1 MEKRDLYVPFN
12 YFSFQAKTNE
22 SDDTYIGDKAVYDLP
37 GVFSREE
44 LAARD
49 DTQDVVDEIWEMLV
63 KCGNMMRADYASDY
77 DKEGNFESNGAENE
91 YQLELGVSLGVLI
104 NPNDIK
110 ELAKGIKKSE
120 TIIGDKIDFN
130 QDSIDKI
137 RKMAYKGKVPIKV
150 FVHCNTLLCDD
161 YNELKIKGI
170 DVTKEYKF
178 GIVDIE
184 KLCELLKSK
193 GINISFSTNNS
204 YDYMSSVNDK
214 FKELFS
220 NGSLSIEEFQ
230 AKASSIANELSKPDL
245 KELDFDSYIENLIAT
260 RMQSTA
266 TISIPFSKYLKENG
280 GHK

>member
-22 SDDTYIGDKAVYDLP
+22 SDDTYIRDKAVYDLP
-37 GVFSREE
+37 GVFSSEE

-104 NPNDIK
+104 NPNDII

-120 TIIGDKIDFN
+120 TIIGDKIDFK

-150 FVHCNTLLCDD
+150 FVHCDTLLCDD

-220 NGSLSIEEFQ
+220 NGSLSVEEFQ

-245 KELDFDSYIENLIAT
+245 RELNFDSYIENLIAT

>member
-22 SDDTYIGDKAVYDLP
+22 SDDTYIRDKAVYDLP
-37 GVFSREE
+37 GVFSSEE

-104 NPNDIK
+104 NPNDII
-110 ELAKGIKKSE
+110 ELAKGIRKSE
-120 TIIGDKIDFN
+120 TIIGDKIDFK

-150 FVHCNTLLCDD
+150 FVHCDTLLCDD
-161 YNELKIKGI
+161 YNELKRKGI

-204 YDYMSSVNDK
+204 YDYMSSVADK

-220 NGSLSIEEFQ
+220 NGSLSVEEFQ

-245 KELDFDSYIENLIAT
+245 RELDFDSYIENLIAT

>member
-1 MEKRDLYVPFN
+1 MEKSDLYIPFN

-22 SDDTYIGDKAVYDLP
+22 SDDTYIRDKAVYDLP
-37 GVFSREE
+37 GVFSSKE
-44 LAARD
+44 LEARD
-49 DTQDVVDEIWEMLV
+49 DTQDVADEIWEMLV
-63 KCGNMMRADYASDY
+63 KCGNMMRAAYASDY

-91 YQLELGVSLGVLI
+91 HQLELGVSLGVLI
-104 NPNDIK
+104 NPNDII

-150 FVHCNTLLCDD
+150 FVHCDTLLCDD
-161 YNELKIKGI
+161 YNELKRKGI

-204 YDYMSSVNDK
+204 NDYMSSVTDK

-220 NGSLSIEEFQ
+220 NGSLSIEELQ

-266 TISIPFSKYLKENG
+266 TISIPFSKYLKKIG

>member
-22 SDDTYIGDKAVYDLP
+22 SDDTYIRDKAVYDLP
-37 GVFSREE
+37 GVFSSEE

-110 ELAKGIKKSE
+110 ELAKGIRKSE
-120 TIIGDKIDFN
+120 TIIGDKIDFK

-150 FVHCNTLLCDD
+150 FVHCDTLLCDD
-161 YNELKIKGI
+161 YNELKRKGI

-193 GINISFSTNNS
+193 GINISFSANNS
-204 YDYMSSVNDK
+204 YDYMSSVADK

-220 NGSLSIEEFQ
+220 NGSLSVEEFQ

-245 KELDFDSYIENLIAT
+245 RELDFDSYIENLIAT